1 MQTRFSRCLSVL
13 RIVWRFAKRFSSL
26 PRLRRI
32 GGRKM
37 GLLHDLRE
45 PTVIAEYKRT
55 SLPAQ
60 NSKASR
66 LTRRGRG
73 CPATNDDYN
82 FLPPAFIEHFF
93 SRIASI
99 PQSIYLTP

>member
-13 RIVWRFAKRFSSL
+13 RIVWRFAERFSSL

-45 PTVIAEYKRT
+45 PTVIAEHKRT

-66 LTRRGRG
+66 HTRRGG
-73 CPATNDDYN
+73 GFPPTNDYYD
-82 FLPPAFIEHFF
+82 FI
-93 SRIASI
+93 RAAVR
-99 PQSIYLTP
+99 QSCPSSMGC